1 MLEHK
6 HLILKGKMSKVVDVN
21 TVDEWLKALVFLL
34 DMELIKEFPN
44 NPSVAY
50 IDGENGGVTGC
61 ALITTSHIVLHTWNN
76 SLDFQLDVYSC
87 KEYNPEE
94 VIIHCTKL
102 GFDIEAKKFF
112 DRKYDIIDENI

>member
-1 MLEHK
+1 MLHHK
-6 HLILKGKMSKVVDVN
+6 HLILKGKISKIVDTN
-21 TVDEWLKALVFLL
+21 IVDKWLKDLVNLL
-34 DMELIKEFPN
+34 GMELIKEFPN

-76 SLDFQLDVYSC
+76 SMDFQLDVYSC

-102 GFDIEAKKFF
+102 GFDIDAKKFF
-112 DRKYDIIDENI
+112 DRKYDIIDEDI